1 MANCF
6 TDDKWWRG
14 WEKVPAGAVLE
25 ARVEP
30 EDADYVCNGRVV
42 GATGIEVEWAHNDL
56 VPGPGT
62 LVLTAGSHL
71 ATVRVRFEDSTSGSA
86 RVIFEA
92 RHNGVVIRSLC
103 FEVFAADGLL
113 HFRGVGVTSE

>member
-1 MANCF
+1 
-6 TDDKWWRG
+6 
-14 WEKVPAGAVLE
+14 
-25 ARVEP
+25 
-30 EDADYVCNGRVV
+30 
-42 GATGIEVEWAHNDL
+42 
-56 VPGPGT
+56 
-62 LVLTAGSHL
+62 
-71 ATVRVRFEDSTSGSA
+71 VRFEDSTSGSA